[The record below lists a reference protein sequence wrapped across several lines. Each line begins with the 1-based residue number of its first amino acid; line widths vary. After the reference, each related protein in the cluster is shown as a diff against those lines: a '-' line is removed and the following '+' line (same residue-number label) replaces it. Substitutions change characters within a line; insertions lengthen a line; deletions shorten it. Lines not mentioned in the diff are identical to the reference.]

1 MNFKES
7 AFSSSSSFD
16 DLAKLDTK
24 DAENIDDN
32 IIQTRNETINNL
44 QTQLNEM
51 MEKLKEMDNITT
63 ENQKLRQ
70 EKFEMESKYNS
81 LDDRFQIC
89 LKINENIKKDLQ
101 KLTKEKE
108 DFEMRMKQLEIT
120 KINLDQKA
128 NQEKRELEEE
138 LEKARSNSNEIYK
151 KQIAQLNDS
160 IIKLRNDSDF
170 KVLVFNYYMINE
182 FQFRITDQRNNC
194 VIYKIVIP
202 PSIKYISDD
211 SFDQHISLNKF

>member
-160 IIKLRNDSDF
+160 IIN
-170 KVLVFNYYMINE
+170 
-182 FQFRITDQRNNC
+182 
-194 VIYKIVIP
+194 
-202 PSIKYISDD
+202 
-211 SFDQHISLNKF
+211 H